1 MFMLVNKRSY
11 ISCENEVEMC
21 VLEENKLIFVN
32 RVIESV
38 SGQLPP
44 PPPPPPEENCPPVR
58 VGVCVKVRVNFR
70 VGGNQTIAPQLG
82 FGFGLGLVLG
92 LGAIFLGGICPRT
105 IESYSGPIKVK

>member
-1 MFMLVNKRSY
+1 MLVNKRSY

-38 SGQLPP
+38 SGQLLGGGGGGGGG
-44 PPPPPPEENCPPVR
+44 R

>member
-44 PPPPPPEENCPPVR
+44 PPSPPR
-58 VGVCVKVRVNFR
+58 K
-70 VGGNQTIAPQLG
+70 IAPRLGLG
-82 FGFGLGLVLG
+82 FVSRLGLILG
-92 LGAIFLGGICPRT
+92 LGATRLLPP
-105 IESYSGPIKVK
+105 S

>member
-38 SGQLPP
+38 SGQL
-44 PPPPPPEENCPPVR
+44 
-58 VGVCVKVRVNFR
+58 
-70 VGGNQTIAPQLG
+70 G
-82 FGFGLGLVLG
+82 FVSRLGLILG
-92 LGAIFLGGICPRT
+92 LGATRLLPP
-105 IESYSGPIKVK
+105 S

>member
-1 MFMLVNKRSY
+1 MLVNKRSY

-44 PPPPPPEENCPPVR
+44 PPHPR
-58 VGVCVKVRVNFR
+58 K
-70 VGGNQTIAPQLG
+70 IAPRLGLG
-82 FGFGLGLVLG
+82 FVSRLGLILG
-92 LGAIFLGGICPRT
+92 LGATRLLPP
-105 IESYSGPIKVK
+105 S

>member
-38 SGQLPP
+38 SGQLL
-44 PPPPPPEENCPPVR
+44 PPPEENCPPVR